1 MSERLGKGQKKE
13 AMRDIILKLHE
24 GLSVEE
30 AKERFLSEVG
40 TVSSVEIAD
49 IEQSLI
55 NEGLSPDEIK
65 KFCNVHALLFESAL
79 KQNVVEEESPSHP
92 VFLFKKEN
100 REIEKIIGKTREIA
114 EGDDQQTLSEYKNK
128 LDELLEKLRRVDV
141 HYTRKEAILF
151 PYLERHGFFGPSTVM
166 WGKDDE
172 IRELMESAALQLQKL
187 KDSGEIPAYRKSYL
201 DPMLE
206 EVEGMIFKEESIL
219 FPTSIEK
226 LTTYDWAEVLKQ
238 SEEVGYVFIEKPKE
252 TDDLTQDLKRVLTEV
267 PAVKDEQNVTL
278 PTGDLSLKELTAIF
292 NTLPVDL
299 TFIDSEDGV
308 KYFSDNKDRI
318 FLRTKAVIG
327 RKVQNCHPPASVE
340 IVEKILESFKSGL
353 RSSADFWINREGKL
367 IFIRYFAVRDH
378 EGTYLGTLEV
388 SQDIT
393 DIQRLKGEKRIF
405 DEGD

>member
-1 MSERLGKGQKKE
+1 MPKDQRKE

-24 GLSVEE
+24 GLTVEE
-30 AKERFLSEVG
+30 AKKRFINEVG
-40 TVSSVEIAD
+40 NVSSVEIAD

-79 KQNVVEEESPSHP
+79 RQNVVEEESPSHP

-100 REIEKIIGKTREIA
+100 REIEKIVAKTREMA
-114 EGDDQQTLSEYKNK
+114 SGDDQKEPSEYRKK
-128 LDELLEKLRRVDV
+128 LGGLLEKLRGVDT
-141 HYTRKEAILF
+141 HYIRKEAILF
-151 PYLERHGFFGPSTVM
+151 PYLERHGFFGPSSVM

-172 IRELMESAALQLQKL
+172 IRELMVSAVEQLQKL
-187 KDSGEIPAYRKSYL
+187 KDREAIPAYRKSYL

-226 LTTYDWAEVLKQ
+226 LTTFDWAEVLKQ

-252 TDDLTQDLKRVLTEV
+252 TDDLTKDLKRALTEV
-267 PAVKDEQNVTL
+267 PAVRDEQNVTL
-278 PTGDLSLKELTAIF
+278 PTGDLSLKELSAIF

-299 TFIDSEDGV
+299 TFIDSEDRV
-308 KYFSDNKDRI
+308 KYYSDSKDRI

-340 IVEKILESFKSGL
+340 IVEKILGHFKSGL
-353 RSSADFWINREGKL
+353 RSSADFWINREARIL
-367 IFIRYFAVRDH
+367 FIRYFAVRDR

-393 DIQRLKGEKRIF
+393 DIQKLKGEKRIF